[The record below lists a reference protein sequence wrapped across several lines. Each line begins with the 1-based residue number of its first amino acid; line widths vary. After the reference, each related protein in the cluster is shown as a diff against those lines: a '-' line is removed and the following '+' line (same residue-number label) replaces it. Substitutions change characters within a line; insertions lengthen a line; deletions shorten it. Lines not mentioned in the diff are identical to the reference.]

1 MVKEKEPKDPIEA
14 FKQGQ
19 LHVLVANERMIS
31 MGHNLQNA
39 HNVFFYSNSYSLQDR
54 EQTEDRIHRS
64 GQTEKCLYMDFIM
77 EGSIDMKVYSALEDE
92 KRNFLIISAT
102 RMLRS
107 SLQK

>member
-1 MVKEKEPKDPIEA
+1 
-14 FKQGQ
+14 
-19 LHVLVANERMIS
+19 MIS

-77 EGSIDMKVYSALEDE
+77 EGSIDMKVYSALKMKKKLLDYIRDKDVKE
-92 KRNFLIISAT
+92 FLTEVTDDMQQEFIW
-102 RMLRS
+102 L
-107 SLQK
+107 K